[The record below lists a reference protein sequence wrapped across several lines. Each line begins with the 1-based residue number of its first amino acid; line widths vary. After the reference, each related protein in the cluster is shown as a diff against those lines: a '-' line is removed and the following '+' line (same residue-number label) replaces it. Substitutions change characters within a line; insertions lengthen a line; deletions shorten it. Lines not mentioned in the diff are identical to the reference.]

1 MSREATREYVVHIRI
16 RYGTMTGKRAKGR
29 VLDEFCATTG
39 MERKH
44 AIKVLRAPGD
54 PPGRQGRKP
63 VYGAEEYHALRDMWM
78 EAGQPCSK
86 LMKPVMDCYVQ
97 SHELAHGVFGAALKE
112 RLLKISESSID
123 RLLKPARMAS
133 GPRRNRP
140 AGVAAVRREV
150 PIRAGEWTVAE
161 PGWIEADTVAH
172 CGGSMAGNFVWT
184 LTATDVLTQW
194 TEVRSMWNRGA
205 ASTFER
211 IREIEAA
218 LPFGIRGFDSDNGP
232 EFMNWHLLN
241 YFRAEGKN
249 VEMSRSRPYQKNDNA
264 HVEQKN
270 GTHVR
275 GLLGHI
281 RIDDPECV
289 DPLNKAMVLWSRWK
303 NLYAPVMRLISKTRE
318 GGRYRKRYDKAR
330 TPAQRVLEC
339 DLVPEQRKA
348 AIRRL
353 LAETDCF
360 ALKKQVD
367 QMLADVFAAI
377 RARADQ
383 PAPVCPPP
391 ETSALRAAPSG
402 PVSSGGQ
409 TGENRS
415 PRVVNAPKPP
425 PKINARLVS

>member
-1 MSREATREYVVHIRI
+1 MSKEATREYVVRTRI
-16 RYGTMTGKRAKGR
+16 RYGTMTGKRAKGL

-44 AIKVLRAPGD
+44 AIKVLRSPRD
-54 PPGRQGRKP
+54 PPGRRGRKRT
-63 VYGAEEYHALRDMWM
+63 YGAEESDALRDMWM

-86 LMKPVMDCYVQ
+86 RMKPVMDCYVQ
-97 SHELAHGVFGAALKE
+97 SHELAHGVFGKALKE
-112 RLLKISESSID
+112 KLLKISESSMD
-123 RLLKPARMAS
+123 RLLKPARMTS
-133 GPRRNRP
+133 GPRRKSP

-150 PIRAGEWTVAE
+150 PVRAGEWSVAE

-184 LTATDVLTQW
+184 LTATDILTQW

-205 ASTFER
+205 ATTFER
-211 IREIEAA
+211 LREIEEV

-232 EFMNWHLLN
+232 EFMNWHLLT

-270 GTHVR
+270 GSHVR

-289 DPLNKAMVLWSRWK
+289 EPLNKAMVLWSLWK
-303 NLYAPVMRLISKTRE
+303 NLYAPVMRLVSKTRE
-318 GGRYRKRYDKAR
+318 GGRYKKRYDRAR
-330 TPAQRVLEC
+330 TSAQRVLEC
-339 DLVPEQRKA
+339 AMVAEDRKA
-348 AIRRL
+348 EIRRL
-353 LAETDCF
+353 LAETGCF
-360 ALKKQVD
+360 AMKKQVD
-367 QMLADVFAAI
+367 QLLADVFAAI
-377 RARADQ
+377 RARADRMT
-383 PAPVCPPP
+383 PVCPPP

-402 PVSSGGQ
+402 PVSSRGQ
-409 TGENRS
+409 TGGNRS
-415 PRVVNAPKPP
+415 TRVMNTPKLT
-425 PKINARLVS
+425 PKINKRLVS